1 MNDKTY
7 DILKRV
13 ALIVVP
19 ALATFVNAVGI
30 VWGVP
35 YTNEVTATITALG
48 VFLGAAIGV
57 SSKNY
62 EPDTHGNLVVTKH
75 DEVYADFQAEPSR
88 FKDGDMITMRVT
100 KPGDIS
106 TN

>member
-1 MNDKTY
+1 MNNQTY

-13 ALIVVP
+13 ALIIIP

-35 YTNEVTATITALG
+35 YTTEATATITAFG
-48 VFLGAAIGV
+48 VFLGAALGV

-62 EPDTHGNLVVTKH
+62 EPETHGNLVMTK
-75 DEVYADFQAEPSR
+75 DDDVYAGFTDDPANL
-88 FKDGDMITMRVT
+88 KDGDTIVLKVS
-100 KPGDIS
+100 KPEV
-106 TN
+106 

>member
-1 MNDKTY
+1 MNNQIY

-13 ALIVVP
+13 ALIIIP

-35 YTNEVTATITALG
+35 HTNEATATITAFG
-48 VFLGAAIGV
+48 VFLGAALGV

-62 EPDTHGNLVVTKH
+62 EPETHGDLVVTKH
-75 DEVYADFQAEPSR
+75 DDVYADFAVEPSNL
-88 FKDGDMITMRVT
+88 KDGDTIVLKVT
-100 KPGDIS
+100 KPAA
-106 TN
+106 

>member
-35 YTNEVTATITALG
+35 YTNEVTATITAFG

-75 DEVYADFQAEPSR
+75 NEVYADFTSEPSNL
-88 FKDGDMITMRVT
+88 KDGDTIILKVS
-100 KPGDIS
+100 KP
-106 TN
+106 TE

>member
-19 ALATFVNAVGI
+19 ALATFVNAIGI
-30 VWGVP
+30 VWGIH

-48 VFLGAAIGV
+48 VFLGTALGI

-75 DEVYADFQAEPSR
+75 DEVYADFTAEPSDL
-88 FKDGDMITMRVT
+88 KDGDTIILKVS
-100 KPGDIS
+100 KP
-106 TN
+106 TE

>member
-35 YTNEVTATITALG
+35 YTNEVTASITAFG

-62 EPDTHGNLVVTKH
+62 EPDTHGNIVVTKH
-75 DEVYADFQAEPSR
+75 NEVYADFTAEPSNL
-88 FKDGDMITMRVT
+88 KDGDTIILKVS
-100 KPGDIS
+100 KP
-106 TN
+106 TE

>member
-1 MNDKTY
+1 MNDNTY

-35 YTNEVTATITALG
+35 YTNEVTATITAFG

-75 DEVYADFQAEPSR
+75 NDVYADFTAEPSNL
-88 FKDGDMITMRVT
+88 KDGDTIILKVS
-100 KPGDIS
+100 KP
-106 TN
+106 TE

>member
-1 MNDKTY
+1 MTNQTY

-13 ALIVVP
+13 ALVVIP

-35 YTNEVTATITALG
+35 HTSEAAATITALG
-48 VFLGAAIGV
+48 VFLGAALGV

-62 EPDTHGNLVVTKH
+62 TPETHGNLVVTKH
-75 DEVYADFQAEPSR
+75 DDVYADFASEPTNL
-88 FKDGDMITMRVT
+88 KDGDTLVLKVT
-100 KPGDIS
+100 KPDA
-106 TN
+106 

>member
-30 VWGVP
+30 VWGVF
-35 YTNEVTATITALG
+35 YTNEVTATITAFG
-48 VFLGAAIGV
+48 VFLGAVIGIN
-57 SSKNY
+57 SKNY
-62 EPDTHGNLVVTKH
+62 EPETHGNLVVTKH
-75 DEVYADFQAEPSR
+75 DEVYADFTADPSN
-88 FKDGDMITMRVT
+88 FKDGDTIILKVA
-100 KPGDIS
+100 KP
-106 TN
+106 TE

>member
-35 YTNEVTATITALG
+35 YTNEVTATITAFG

-75 DEVYADFQAEPSR
+75 AEVYADFTAEPSNL
-88 FKDGDMITMRVT
+88 KDGDTIILKVS
-100 KPGDIS
+100 KP
-106 TN
+106 TE

>member
-1 MNDKTY
+1 VSNKTY

-19 ALATFVNAVGI
+19 ALATFVNAIGI

-35 YTNEVTATITALG
+35 YTNEVTATITAFG

-57 SSKNY
+57 SSMNY
-62 EPDTHGNLVVTKH
+62 EPDTHGNFVVTKH
-75 DEVYADFQAEPSR
+75 DEVYADFAVEPANL
-88 FKDGDMITMRVT
+88 KDGDTIVLKVT
-100 KPGDIS
+100 KPEV
-106 TN
+106 

>member
-35 YTNEVTATITALG
+35 YTNEATATITAFG
-48 VFLGAAIGV
+48 VFLGAVIGV

-75 DEVYADFQAEPSR
+75 NEVYADFTAEPSNL
-88 FKDGDMITMRVT
+88 KDGDTIILKVS
-100 KPGDIS
+100 KP
-106 TN
+106 TE

>member
-1 MNDKTY
+1 MTDKTY

-30 VWGVP
+30 VWGIP
-35 YTNEVTATITALG
+35 YTNEATATITALG
-48 VFLGAAIGV
+48 VFLGAALGV

-62 EPDTHGNLVVTKH
+62 EPDTHGDLVVTKH
-75 DEVYADFQAEPSR
+75 NDVYADFTAEPSNL
-88 FKDGDMITMRVT
+88 KDGDTIILKVS
-100 KPGDIS
+100 KP
-106 TN
+106 TE